1 MNINI
6 ICLCNIK
13 FRKCIINRKKWKII
27 VVEFWLIN
35 VDGKKYLGNSIVMVI
50 RMNISE

>member
-35 VDGKKYLGNSIVMVI
+35 VDGKKIFGEQYSNGYKN
-50 RMNISE
+50 EYQ